1 MLERHARSQGA
12 GGGGGGGGGVMT
24 TRTKNIL
31 GVLVVIFV
39 LYAIIVS
46 PQQAA
51 DFVRT
56 AFQAIAD
63 GVRAIFDFF
72 DAVING

>member
-1 MLERHARSQGA
+1 MS
-12 GGGGGGGGGVMT
+12 

-31 GVLVVIFV
+31 GAIVVIFV
-39 LYAIIVS
+39 LYAIVVS

-51 DFVRT
+51 DFVRM
-56 AFQAIAD
+56 AFEAIAD
-63 GVRAIFDFF
+63 GVQAIFDFF

>member
-1 MLERHARSQGA
+1 MS
-12 GGGGGGGGGVMT
+12 
-24 TRTKNIL
+24 TRTKNVLGAIL
-31 GVLVVIFV
+31 VIFV

-51 DFVRT
+51 DFVRM
-56 AFQAIAD
+56 AFVAIAD
-63 GVRAIFDFF
+63 GIQAIFDFF

>member
-1 MLERHARSQGA
+1 
-12 GGGGGGGGGVMT
+12 MT
-24 TRTKNIL
+24 TRTRNIIGAIL
-31 GVLVVIFV
+31 VIFL

-56 AFQAIAD
+56 VFQAIAD